1 MTIFYL
7 DEVDSTQE
15 YLKERL
21 KSKELVSPIAVVAK
35 RQTHGQ
41 GSRGNSW
48 IGADGNLFLSF
59 CISIK
64 ELPRDLR
71 LESSSI
77 YFSYIMKQVLEDH
90 GSHVWL
96 KWPNDFY
103 IGDVKI
109 GGTITNIV
117 KDDLVCGIGLNLVA
131 APDIFEKLDV
141 EISLEN
147 ILECYFN
154 YLKKNIEWKHIFSKY
169 KLEFRK
175 SKNYF
180 AHSGDD
186 RISLGDVSLQDDGS
200 IVSDGQRIYSLR

>member
-7 DEVDSTQE
+7 DEVDSTQT
-15 YLKERL
+15 YLKELL
-21 KSKELVSPIAVVAK
+21 KKKEVCSPVAVVAK
-35 RQTHGQ
+35 RQTNGQ

-48 IGADGNLFLSF
+48 IGEDGNLFLSF

-64 ELPRDLR
+64 ELPKDLK

-77 YFSYIMKQVLEDH
+77 YFSYIMKQVLEDN
-90 GSHVWL
+90 GSKVWL

-103 IGDVKI
+103 IGNFKI

-131 APDIFEKLDV
+131 APNTFEKLDI

-147 ILECYFN
+147 ILNCYFN

-169 KLEFRK
+169 KLEFYK
-175 SKNYF
+175 SKTYF
-180 AHSGDD
+180 VHSGNDK
-186 RISLGDVSLQDDGS
+186 ISLGDASLQDDGS
-200 IVSDGQRIYSLR
+200 IISNGQRIFSLR

>member
-7 DEVDSTQE
+7 DEINSTQE

-21 KSKELVSPIAVVAK
+21 KSKEFVSPVAVVAK
-35 RQTHGQ
+35 RQTSGQ

-48 IGADGNLFLSF
+48 IGEDGNLFLSF
-59 CISIK
+59 SISIK

-90 GSHVWL
+90 GSQVWL

-103 IGDVKI
+103 VGNVKI

-117 KDDLVCGIGLNLVA
+117 KDDLVCGIGLNLIT
-131 APDIFEKLDV
+131 APDTFEKLDID
-141 EISLEN
+141 ISLEN
-147 ILECYFN
+147 ILNSYFN

-169 KLEFRK
+169 KLEFYK
-175 SKNYF
+175 SKTYF
-180 AHSGDD
+180 AHSGDG
-186 RISLGDVSLQDDGS
+186 RISLSNASLQDDGS
-200 IVSDGQRIYSLR
+200 IVSDGQRIFSLR